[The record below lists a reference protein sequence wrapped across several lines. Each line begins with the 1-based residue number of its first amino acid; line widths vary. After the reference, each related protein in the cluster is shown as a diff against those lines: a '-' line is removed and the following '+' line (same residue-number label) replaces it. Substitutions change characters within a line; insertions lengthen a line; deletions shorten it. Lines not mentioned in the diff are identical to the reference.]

1 MTDMF
6 ANATPNFS
14 FEIFPPKGAGRL
26 SSIFET
32 VDALASLH
40 PDLISVTY
48 GAGGSSRDNTI
59 EIASTIQRRYML
71 PAVAHL
77 TCVGSTLEQTDAL
90 LRELKEKR
98 ADAFNYPLFLGI
110 VYVLASV
117 VVVYGF
123 LERSA

>member
-14 FEIFPPKGAGRL
+14 FEIFPPKGAGKL

-59 EIASTIQRRYML
+59 EIASTKMVSL
-71 PAVAHL
+71 KGGGL
-77 TCVGSTLEQTDAL
+77 TLVPYFAWCHRGAGEMQTWFAERPDL
-90 LRELKEKR
+90 LRFR
-98 ADAFNYPLFLGI
+98 
-110 VYVLASV
+110 
-117 VVVYGF
+117 
-123 LERSA
+123 